1 LFVIVGVLAGVGT
14 VFWLAAQRLNP
25 EVIPAVSYFNES
37 VEGLDVGSPIKIR
50 GVKVG
55 IVSDIGIAP
64 DQRMVEVRMEL
75 FVRSLRR
82 LGLLPAVRESQAR
95 GESIAPVDLR
105 VQCVSQGITGVKF
118 VQADFFDPETHPM
131 PELSFEP
138 GENYVASEPSTLKS
152 LEDALNSMADVLPR
166 AAENFADLANQVSVT
181 LEDAHIGEL
190 SGNLTRAL
198 ERLERRLAE
207 LDTQALSEEY
217 VVVGRQ
223 ARGAIARFDAP
234 ISGLEAEDGPLHRA
248 LDGLSTLTAN
258 VDSVVAEARLAE
270 TTADLRE
277 ASGSLGLAGESVS
290 RLTRDT
296 IDLPEELRVTLES
309 LRETLAALQSLATM
323 LERDPGALLHG
334 RSSGAARPRQ
344 PK

>member
-1 LFVIVGVLAGVGT
+1 
-14 VFWLAAQRLNP
+14 
-25 EVIPAVSYFNES
+25 
-37 VEGLDVGSPIKIR
+37 
-50 GVKVG
+50 
-55 IVSDIGIAP
+55 
-64 DQRMVEVRMEL
+64 
-75 FVRSLRR
+75 
-82 LGLLPAVRESQAR
+82 
-95 GESIAPVDLR
+95 

-223 ARGAIARFDAP
+223 ARGAIARFDAL